1 MLSIFDKLMILSL
14 HDEEC
19 IVLPSVA
26 KRLDLA
32 LGGAVLGE
40 LILRGKVRVG
50 SSSKLEV
57 VDSGE
62 IGDGFLDKALNR
74 LNRSRQRRKV
84 PYCIDLLNNELGKQR
99 KTRVKRLIAEGVLD
113 QAENGLTWV
122 VPFANSPNPNASA
135 KYVIKSQLRELV
147 LTHGEPELPDL
158 ALLDLAKSSK
168 LLNLIFTKDERKTAQ
183 RWIYAAMMTQALN
196 EPIAQSLQEIG
207 TALDSLKA
215 NS

>member
-74 LNRSRQRRKV
+74 LNHSRQRRKV

-158 ALLDLAKSSK
+158 ELLDLAKSSK

-207 TALDSLKA
+207 TALGSLKT